1 MIAIRAKARSSAI
14 FELPPPASQ
23 VFCPDKLDGHPKI
36 PSGLHFD
43 LSALVQ
49 AVTEPLDESEESQA
63 CGWVSDSGQ
72 ALLITL
78 NRNSVL
84 KNGV

>member
-1 MIAIRAKARSSAI
+1 MIAIRAKARSSA
-14 FELPPPASQ
+14 FDLPPPASQ
-23 VFCPDKLDGHPKI
+23 VFSTDKLDGHPKI

-49 AVTEPLDESEESQA
+49 AVTEPLDESDESQA
-63 CGWVSDSGQ
+63 CGWLSDSGQ